1 MLKVTIERRGG
12 LLGKLA
18 VGELEETALTPA
30 QRQALDKLIKS
41 PPKPTPSPGADR
53 FQYKIRVSD
62 EKGEREFEVPEDEM
76 PDELAVIP
84 RVRL

>member
-1 MLKVTIERRGG
+1 VLKVKIERRGG

-18 VGELEETALTPA
+18 VGEMEETALTPA

-53 FQYKIRVSD
+53 FQYKIRVWD
-62 EKGEREFEVPEDEM
+62 EKGEHEFEVPEDSM
-76 PDELAVIP
+76 PDELAAKPKVQ
-84 RVRL
+84 L

>member
-1 MLKVTIERRGG
+1 VLKVKIERRGG

-18 VGELEETALTPA
+18 VGELEEAALTPA

-41 PPKPTPSPGADR
+41 QPKSTPSPGADR

-62 EKGEREFEVPEDEM
+62 EKGEHEFEVPEDNM

-84 RVRL
+84 KVRL

>member
-1 MLKVTIERRGG
+1 MKVTIERRGG

-41 PPKPTPSPGADR
+41 PPKPAPSPGADR
-53 FQYKIRVSD
+53 FQYKIRVRD
-62 EKGEREFEVPEDEM
+62 EKGEHEFEVPEDKM

-84 RVRL
+84 KVRL

>member
-1 MLKVTIERRGG
+1 MLKVKIERRGG

-18 VGELEETALTPA
+18 VGELEEAALTPG

-53 FQYKIRVSD
+53 FQYKIRVWD
-62 EKGEREFEVPEDEM
+62 EKGGREFEVPEDSM
-76 PDELAVIP
+76 PDDLAVIP
-84 RVRL
+84 KVRL